1 MPAEIPRSARD
12 DVPGQTQGAEDHVL
26 GEDGRFHAVDEE
38 VRLSLYGWEDWIV
51 LAVFWILAFVV
62 FYQVFTRYVLN
73 DAAGWTE
80 EIARYLLI
88 AVTFLG
94 GAMAVRRGTHIQVDV
109 LYRFLPPKAG
119 RALALFVDAVRI
131 AFFGY
136 AAWLA
141 WLLID
146 RIGTQRMAVVELP
159 IGLVF
164 GAMLMGFALMFGR
177 SVQIA
182 WRDWRRGY
190 SALERPEIAH
200 GDGP

>member
-1 MPAEIPRSARD
+1 VPAEIPRSARD
-12 DVPGQTQGAEDHVL
+12 DIAGEHVL
-26 GEDGRFHAVDEE
+26 GEDGRFHAVDEQ
-38 VRLSLYGWEDWIV
+38 VRLSVYAWEDWGT

-62 FYQVFTRYVLN
+62 FYQVFTRYALN

-94 GAMAVRRGTHIQVDV
+94 GAMAVRRGTHIQVDFV
-109 LYRFLPPKAG
+109 YRFVPRAAG
-119 RALALFVDAVRI
+119 RVMSTCVDAVRI

-136 AAWLA
+136 AVWLT

-146 RIGTQRMAVVELP
+146 RIGTQRMAVIELP

-164 GAMLMGFALMFGR
+164 GAMLIGFALMFGR
-177 SVQIA
+177 SLQVA
-182 WRDWRRGY
+182 LRHWRQGY
-190 SALERPEIAH
+190 SALERPEY
-200 GDGP
+200 GDAP

>member
-1 MPAEIPRSARD
+1 MTSD
-12 DVPGQTQGAEDHVL
+12 FEDPVL
-26 GEDGRFHAVDEE
+26 GADGRFHAVDEE
-38 VRLSLYGWEDWIV
+38 VRLSAYGWEDWIV
-51 LAVFWILAFVV
+51 LTVFWILALVV

-94 GAMAVRRGTHIQVDV
+94 GAMAVRRNTHIQVDFV
-109 LYRFLPPKAG
+109 YRFLPRAAG
-119 RALALFVDAVRI
+119 RVLSLLVDAVRV

-136 AAWLA
+136 AVWLT
-141 WLLID
+141 WLLMD

-164 GAMLMGFALMFGR
+164 GAMLIGFALMFCR
-177 SVQIA
+177 ALQVA
-182 WRDWRRGY
+182 WKHWRQGY
-190 SALERPEIAH
+190 SELERPDVFPE
-200 GDGP
+200 DKT